1 MDAFYTVSEL
11 NQFIK
16 DILTAG
22 LPRAVWVTGEL
33 QSFNRNKTK
42 RHIFFEIVEKDE
54 KSQDIVARANLVIFA
69 NRRPYI
75 EAILKKS
82 ENAFELKDDIEV
94 KFLCK
99 LDFYSPHGAIRLVV
113 EDIDP
118 VYTLGKVA
126 QERQRLIALLT
137 ENGVLAKNKQTEL
150 SPVPLKLGLITAYD
164 SAAYNDFMDELKA
177 SGLGFKVLVYNAVMQ
192 GKGCEGEVSCGLKT
206 LDKIPSLDCLIITRG
221 GGSIADLSAFDSQRI
236 CETIAS
242 CRLPVITGIGHEINT
257 SVTDL
262 AAHTFAKTPT
272 AVAQFLIKRVENYK
286 LALDE
291 KGRRIIEL
299 SRALLDE
306 RQRYLREWGVRLQTE
321 SVNFF
326 KDHTRQLIRCQEC
339 VRRVPL
345 QRLQEKARKL
355 AESGRRMSRT
365 VQYEILPV
373 RHTGLEQRVSTL
385 KKILPLRIQ
394 QSRTKI
400 QHVEKLVTLASPVN
414 TLKRGFSITRTADGR
429 ILRSAAEADKGD
441 IISSQLYDGTAVS
454 QIQSVSKES

>member
-1 MDAFYTVSEL
+1 
-11 NQFIK
+11 
-16 DILTAG
+16 
-22 LPRAVWVTGEL
+22 
-33 QSFNRNKTK
+33 
-42 RHIFFEIVEKDE
+42 
-54 KSQDIVARANLVIFA
+54 
-69 NRRPYI
+69 
-75 EAILKKS
+75 
-82 ENAFELKDDIEV
+82 
-94 KFLCK
+94 
-99 LDFYSPHGAIRLVV
+99 
-113 EDIDP
+113 
-118 VYTLGKVA
+118 
-126 QERQRLIALLT
+126 
-137 ENGVLAKNKQTEL
+137 
-150 SPVPLKLGLITAYD
+150 
-164 SAAYNDFMDELKA
+164 
-177 SGLGFKVLVYNAVMQ
+177 
-192 GKGCEGEVSCGLKT
+192 
-206 LDKIPSLDCLIITRG
+206 LIITRG

-454 QIQSVSKES
+454 QIQSGSKES